1 MRSPTSTRT
10 SRGRRITAAL
20 LGIITALAL
29 AVPAAVAGPTD
40 DPDTAAALGG
50 GHIARLVA
58 ADGSVAEGIAGPV
71 GNATQAGLGLAASGV
86 GGDAFSRA
94 VAYVTANVEDYTGA
108 CPPDEETD
116 PGALGFVLLLADAA
130 GEDPRDVGGE
140 DLVTCLQETRRS
152 SGQDEGLYGESGP
165 TFDGTFRQAIALLGL
180 DAAGVAPDTTA
191 VQWLQDQQCA
201 SGGWPSYRPD
211 TSVECGPEGAFDPT
225 APNTN
230 STGLAVQALAALSE
244 PWAHEPGPYLQ
255 GTQSEDGGFGY
266 DSAEESATDAN
277 STALVIQAIVAMGQD
292 PTAGD
297 WRQDDGDTPLTAL
310 LTLQLGCEAAGPDRG
325 AFAYQ
330 PDENGDLQANAYATY
345 QAVWGA
351 ARAPL
356 PFGTVDLDSGDPFP
370 DCPLEVVREAGGTR
384 IGTAIDIAG
393 SSHPDG
399 ADTVVV
405 AHAFGYADALAGA
418 PLALLENAP
427 ILLSDRDA
435 LPAEV
440 ADAVNELGATEAIL
454 LGGEAALSAQVAD
467 DLREQTGVETIDR
480 IDGADRFDTAAR
492 IADRI
497 GGEDVYVV
505 EGADPDPTRGWPD
518 ALAVG
523 SLAAYQQRPI
533 LLVTTDTLPDRTRT
547 ALEGKAS
554 ATIVGGTAAVSA
566 DVATAVGEQAGE
578 VDRVAGA
585 DRYRTAAAVTEVA
598 RAAGMDPTT
607 TWFATGRTFA
617 DALAAAPAVAKAGA
631 VFMLVDGEDHANSPA
646 TDDYIHAVDHTLDV
660 VVLVGGRL
668 AITAGVQDAIET
680 AAREQ
685 ALP

>member
-10 SRGRRITAAL
+10 SPGRRITAAL

-50 GHIARLVA
+50 GSVARLVA
-58 ADGSVAEGIAGPV
+58 DDGSVEEGISGPV
-71 GNATQAGLGLAASGV
+71 GNATQAALGLAASGT
-86 GGDAFSRA
+86 GQEAFTRA
-94 VAYVTANVEDYTGA
+94 LAYVAANVQEYTGPCDA
-108 CPPDEETD
+108 TTEETD

-130 GEDPRDVGGE
+130 GEDPRDFGGE
-140 DLVTCLQETRRS
+140 DLVMCLQETRRS
-152 SGQDEGLYGESGP
+152 SGPDEGLYGESSP
-165 TFDGTFRQAIALLGL
+165 NFDGTFRQSIALLAL
-180 DAAGVAPDTTA
+180 AASEVTPDVTA
-191 VQWLQDQQCA
+191 VQWLQEQQCG

-211 TSVECGPEGAFDPT
+211 TTVECGPEGAFDPT

-230 STGLAVQALAALSE
+230 STGLAVQALVALSE

-255 GTQSEDGGFGY
+255 GAQSDDGGFGY
-266 DSAEESATDAN
+266 DSASATDAN
-277 STALVIQAIVAMGQD
+277 STALVIQAIVALGQD
-292 PTAGD
+292 PTVGT
-297 WRQDDGDTPLTAL
+297 WQQDDGDTPLTAL
-310 LTLQLGCEAAGPDRG
+310 LSLQLGCEAAGPDRG

-345 QAVWGA
+345 QGIWGA

-356 PFGTVDLDSGDPFP
+356 PFGTVELDTGDPFP
-370 DCPLEVVREAGGTR
+370 DCPLEVVREAGETR
-384 IGTAIDIAG
+384 IGTAIDVAG

-399 ADTVVV
+399 ADTVVI
-405 AHAFGYADALAGA
+405 AHAYGYADALAGA
-418 PLALLENAP
+418 PLARLEDAP
-427 ILLSDRDA
+427 ILFSDRDA

-467 DLREQTGVETIDR
+467 DLREQTDVETIER
-480 IDGADRFDTAAR
+480 IDGSDRFDTAAR
-492 IADRI
+492 IAERV

-523 SLAAYQQRPI
+523 PVAAHQQRPI
-533 LLVTTDTLPDRTRT
+533 LLVTTDTLPDRTRA
-547 ALEGKAS
+547 ALESKAS

-566 DVATAVGEQAGE
+566 DVAAAVDEEVGE

-607 TWFATGRTFA
+607 TWFATGRRFA

-631 VFMLVDGEDHANSPA
+631 VFMLVDGEDYANSPA

-660 VVLVGGRL
+660 IVIAGGRL

-685 ALP
+685 ALQ

>member
-1 MRSPTSTRT
+1 CLQQTR
-10 SRGRRITAAL
+10 RDG
-20 LGIITALAL
+20 
-29 AVPAAVAGPTD
+29 
-40 DPDTAAALGG
+40 DPD
-50 GHIARLVA
+50 
-58 ADGSVAEGIAGPV
+58 
-71 GNATQAGLGLAASGV
+71 Q
-86 GGDAFSRA
+86 
-94 VAYVTANVEDYTGA
+94 
-108 CPPDEETD
+108 
-116 PGALGFVLLLADAA
+116 
-130 GEDPRDVGGE
+130 
-140 DLVTCLQETRRS
+140 
-152 SGQDEGLYGESGP
+152 GLYGESNP
-165 TFDGTFRQAIALLGL
+165 EFDGTFRQSLALLGL
-180 DAAGVAPDTTA
+180 ASADVTPDATA
-191 VQWLQDQQCA
+191 VQWLADQQCG
-201 SGGWPSYRPD
+201 SGGWPSYRAD
-211 TSVECGPEGAFDPT
+211 TSAPCAEEGSFLPN

-230 STGLAVQALAALSE
+230 STGLAVQAFQALSATWDHD
-244 PWAHEPGPYLQ
+244 PVPYLQ
-255 GTQSEDGGFGY
+255 GAQRDDGGFGY
-266 DSAEESATDAN
+266 DSHQDSATDAN
-277 STALVIQAIVAMGQD
+277 STALSIQAIVALEQD
-292 PTAGD
+292 PTTD
-297 WRQDDGDTPLTAL
+297 PWQQDDGDTPLTAL
-310 LTLQLGCEAAGPDRG
+310 LALQLGCEAAGPDRG

-330 PDENGDLQANAYATY
+330 PDDNGDLQANSLATY
-345 QAVWGA
+345 QGIWGA

-356 PFGTVDLDSGDPFP
+356 PLGTVELDSGDPFP
-370 DCPLEVVREAGGTR
+370 DCPLEVVREAGETR
-384 IGTAIDIAG
+384 IGTAIHIAG

-399 ADTVVV
+399 ADTVVI

-418 PLALLENAP
+418 PLARLEDAP

-467 DLREQTGVETIDR
+467 DLREKTGVETIDR

-523 SLAAYQQRPI
+523 SVAAHQQRPI
-533 LLVTTDTLPDRTRT
+533 LLVTTDTLPDRTRA

-566 DVATAVGEQAGE
+566 DVAAAVDEEAGE

-607 TWFATGRTFA
+607 TWFATGRRFA

-631 VFMLVDGEDHANSPA
+631 VFMLVDGEDYANSPA

-660 VVLVGGRL
+660 VVIVGGRL

-680 AAREQ
+680 AARED
-685 ALP
+685 AL